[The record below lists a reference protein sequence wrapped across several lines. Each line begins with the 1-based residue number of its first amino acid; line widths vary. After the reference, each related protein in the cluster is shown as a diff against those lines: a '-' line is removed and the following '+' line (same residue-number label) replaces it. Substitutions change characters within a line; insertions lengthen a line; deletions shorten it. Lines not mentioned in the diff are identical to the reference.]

1 MHTNSGK
8 GNKSDLNRKC
18 LGLFNYD
25 LSRKIN
31 TRHLRKMGKLFN
43 FSFKIIWI
51 NATTTVDGSDGI
63 IEPLD
68 EDEE

>member
-1 MHTNSGK
+1 M
-8 GNKSDLNRKC
+8 
-18 LGLFNYD
+18 
-25 LSRKIN
+25 
-31 TRHLRKMGKLFN
+31 RHLRKMEKLVN
-43 FSFKIIWI
+43 FLFKVIWI